1 MTDMMLKACARLLK
15 GAGFEGTASA
25 IDAGNLGAARDL
37 LPVVESSERDALRTR
52 PCRRNQK
59 EKDTIAAAQALRNL
73 LVQRA
78 A

>member
-1 MTDMMLKACARLLK
+1 MTDMMLKWSARLLRR
-15 GAGFEGTASA
+15 AGFDTTSTA
-25 IDAGNLGAARDL
+25 IDDGNLGAARDL

-52 PCRRNQK
+52 PCRRNQA

-73 LVQRA
+73 LLARA